1 MNIGLKGKVQI
12 FVDVIISQTIF
23 SVLCTQPNMNF
34 VIVIYMAVGL
44 HKLGHIL
51 EDNVFLNQ
59 ILVKKDNNKML
70 VIKLTNKT
78 NFHEN

>member
-1 MNIGLKGKVQI
+1 
-12 FVDVIISQTIF
+12 
-23 SVLCTQPNMNF
+23 
-34 VIVIYMAVGL
+34 MAVGL

-51 EDNVFLNQ
+51 ENNVFLNQ